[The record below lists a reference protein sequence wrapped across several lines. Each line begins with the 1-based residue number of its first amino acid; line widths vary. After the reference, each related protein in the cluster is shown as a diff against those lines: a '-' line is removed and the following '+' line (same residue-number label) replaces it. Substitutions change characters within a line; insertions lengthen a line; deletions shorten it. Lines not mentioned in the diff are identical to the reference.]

1 MKKLI
6 SILLCFIAF
15 QYSFAQVMEVR
26 EGFDNGTV
34 DGVNGKAKFFDGY
47 FTQHI
52 IPASALPAS
61 GSFTIDTWIAVQEYA
76 ANVAAIADKESELK
90 TGYLFGINPYGKL
103 SASVAVND
111 QWVSLVSDEAV
122 PLLRWTHVAMT
133 VSNGKNISLF
143 INGKKSGSLDLPGT
157 ISFCDTCKLSIGK
170 TQTKVAAAFTER
182 ATSAGIKNYNYF
194 DGLID
199 EFRFNNESFDEAVIA
214 KRFAA
219 TKPLH
224 QQPLQY
230 RQMPSG
236 PAGPAKFGAVYTR
249 LNYSPGWDA
258 LWRGSEYP
266 DIVVRF
272 ENSPVRFV
280 FWRGTGYIPG
290 IVNEKNMWATDQ
302 SLEHYGTGECY
313 EAMGDKQARYTHV
326 RIIENTA
333 ARVVIHWRYALAGI
347 KHQLLPEDEYG
358 WSDWADEYW
367 TIYPDGIA
375 ARKQVLWSKRYEKDK
390 AVMQWQETI
399 FFCQPGTRPQDNV
412 DMNAITF
419 MDMEGNK
426 KSYSWENGPPKL
438 KVFDNPKYQ
447 PIELVNF
454 KTGYKPFN
462 IFNEK
467 RICEPFSFGNMK
479 EYTTFPNWNHWPVQ
493 QTASDGRNAVAPDK
507 PSHASLTDSDGKTQI
522 VEKKSDGEYWACM
535 LKGMTDKP
543 IDSLM
548 ALARSWNYAAPI
560 SNLSKNLTAVYDKYQ
575 RAYVF
580 KANSALQKEV
590 SFSIEGSSA
599 SQVYNLPLVIENW
612 NSNTVTVSVNNK
624 ILKEGKDYALGNIT
638 ELEQVKTVLFIKL
651 KSSGTVHVRITK
663 K

>member
-1 MKKLI
+1 MKNKI
-6 SILLCFIAF
+6 ILLTLLFI
-15 QYSFAQVMEVR
+15 YSQSFGQVMELR
-26 EGFDNGTV
+26 EGFDNGMVT
-34 DGVNGKAKFFDGY
+34 GVKGQAKFFDGY
-47 FTQHI
+47 FTQHTI
-52 IPASALPAS
+52 AASALPAS
-61 GSFTIDTWIAVQEYA
+61 GDFTIEAWIAVQEYA
-76 ANVAAIADKESELK
+76 ANVAAIADKEADFK
-90 TGYLFGINPYGKL
+90 TGYLFGINQYGKL
-103 SASVAVND
+103 SASVAVNGN
-111 QWVSLVSDEAV
+111 WLSITSDEAV
-122 PLLRWTHVAMT
+122 PLLKWTHVAMAVT
-133 VSNGKNISLF
+133 NGKNIALF
-143 INGKKSGSLDLPGT
+143 INGKKSGSLDLPGN
-157 ISFCDTCKLSIGK
+157 ISFCDSCNVSIGK
-170 TQTKVAAAFTER
+170 TQTKAVATFTER
-182 ATSAGIKNYNYF
+182 ATSAGMKTYNYF

-199 EFRFNNESFDEAVIA
+199 ELHINNEALNESVIA
-214 KRFAA
+214 KRFELV
-219 TKPLH
+219 KPIN

-236 PAGPAKFGAVYTR
+236 PEGPAKFGAYYTK
-249 LNYSPGWDA
+249 LKYSPGWDA
-258 LWRGSEYP
+258 LWRGSEFP
-266 DIVVRF
+266 DIIVRF
-272 ENSPVRFV
+272 DNTPIRYV
-280 FWRGTGYIPG
+280 FWRGTGYIPA

-326 RIIENTA
+326 RIIENTP

-358 WSDWADEYW
+358 WSDWTDEYW

-390 AVMQWQETI
+390 GVMQWQETI

-412 DMNAITF
+412 DMEAITF

-426 KSYSWENGPPKL
+426 KSYSWVNGPPKL

-479 EYTTFPNWNHWPVQ
+479 DYTTFPNWNHWPVQ
-493 QTASDGRNAVAPDK
+493 QIASDGRNAVAPDK

-522 VEKKSDGEYWACM
+522 VEKKEDGSYWVCM

-548 ALARSWNYAAPI
+548 TLAKSWNVAPAVT
-560 SNLSKNLTAVYDKYQ
+560 NLSPGNSAIYDKYQ
-575 RAYVF
+575 RAYIIT
-580 KANSALQKEV
+580 SAKPAQKEIAFTV
-590 SFSIEGSSA
+590 NASA
-599 SQVYNLPLVIENW
+599 SSPVYNLPVVIENW
-612 NSNTVTVSVNNK
+612 NVNNVSVMVNNK
-624 ILKEGKDYALGNIT
+624 LLKAGKDFTVGNVQGIDKNT
-638 ELEQVKTVLFIKL
+638 LVLFIKTISKAAL
-651 KSSGTVHVRITK
+651 NIKLINK
-663 K
+663 

>member
-1 MKKLI
+1 MKHKITLI
-6 SILLCFIAF
+6 ALLIICC
-15 QYSFAQVMEVR
+15 QSFSQVMELR
-26 EGFDNGTV
+26 EGFDDGTV
-34 DGVNGKAKFFDGY
+34 TGVRGNGKFFDGY
-47 FTQHI
+47 FTQYI
-52 IPASALPAS
+52 IPASGLPTS
-61 GSFTIDTWIAVQEYA
+61 GSFTIDAWIAVQEYA
-76 ANVAAIADKESELK
+76 ANVAAIADRETEFKK
-90 TGYLFGINPYGKL
+90 GYLFGIDQYGKL

-111 QWVSLVSDEAV
+111 KWVSVVSDEVV
-122 PLLRWTHVAMT
+122 PLLKWTHVAVA
-133 VSNGKNISLF
+133 VSNEKNIALF
-143 INGKKSGSLDLPGT
+143 INGKKSGNLDLPGN
-157 ISFCDTCKLSIGK
+157 ISFCDSCSISVGR
-170 TQTKVAAAFTER
+170 TQTKSTPTFTER
-182 ATSAGIKNYNYF
+182 ATSAGIKTYNYF

-199 EFRFNNESFDEAVIA
+199 ELYFNNEALSEAVIA
-214 KRFAA
+214 KRFASI
-219 TKPLH
+219 KPINL
-224 QQPLQY
+224 QPLQY

-236 PAGPAKFGAVYTR
+236 PPAPGKFGAVYTK

-272 ENSPVRFV
+272 DDNPVRFV

-313 EAMGDKQARYTHV
+313 EAMGDKQTRYSHV
-326 RIIENTA
+326 RIIENTP

-358 WSDWADEYW
+358 WSDWTDEYW
-367 TIYPDGIA
+367 TIYPDGVA

-390 AVMQWQETI
+390 DVMQWQETI

-412 DMNAITF
+412 DMEAITF

-438 KVFDNPKYQ
+438 KVFDIPKYQ
-447 PIELVNF
+447 PIEMVNF

-467 RICEPFSFGNMK
+467 RVCEPFSFGNMK
-479 EYTTFPNWNHWPVQ
+479 DYTTFPNWNHWPVQ
-493 QTASDGRNAVAPDK
+493 QIASDGRNAVAPDK

-522 VEKKSDGEYWACM
+522 VEKKDDGSYWACM

-548 ALARSWNYAAPI
+548 VLAKSWNYAPPV
-560 SNLSKNLTAVYDKYQ
+560 SNLSKGVTASFDKYQ
-575 RAYVF
+575 RAYIL
-580 KANSALQKEV
+580 KSNNASEKEIK
-590 SFSIEGSSA
+590 FSIQASA
-599 SQVYNLPLVIENW
+599 ASPIYNLPLVIENW
-612 NSNTVTVSVNNK
+612 NSNAAIVTVNNK
-624 ILKEGKDYALGNIT
+624 LLKEGKDYYVGNIT
-638 ELEQVKTVLFIKL
+638 ELEQNKVVIYIKIKTTGIVN
-651 KSSGTVHVRITK
+651 VRIINK
-663 K
+663 